1 MHDDIL
7 QELIHLFSKLPGTG
21 PKSASRMVLFLL
33 KNKEKIMYPLSRTL
47 LASGRSLK
55 KCKVCG
61 NIGVKF
67 PDKIC
72 NDPKRDKS
80 VICVVEDISDLWA
93 LEKTGSFKG
102 LYHVLGGSLSAL
114 DNINPDDL
122 MIKELIQRAEDSNI
136 KEIILALNSTV
147 NSQTTLHYITDKLK
161 GINIKITKIA
171 QGMPFGAELNY
182 VDEGTLTTAM
192 KGRKPI
198 SQS

>member
-1 MHDDIL
+1 MHDDAL
-7 QELIHLFSKLPGTG
+7 QELIQLFSKLPGIG

-33 KNKEKIMYPLSRTL
+33 KNKEKLMYPLSRSL
-47 LASGRSLK
+47 LSSGQSIK
-55 KCKVCG
+55 KCTTCG
-61 NIGVKF
+61 NLGVKL
-67 PDKIC
+67 PCKIC
-72 NDPKRDKS
+72 SDHKRNKS
-80 VICVVEDISDLWA
+80 IICVVEDISDLWA

-122 MIKELIQRAEDSNI
+122 MIKELIQRAENNNI

-147 NSQTTLHYITDKLK
+147 NSQTTLHYITDKLN
-161 GINIKITKIA
+161 GSNVKITKIA

-192 KGRKPI
+192 KARKPI
-198 SQS
+198 

>member
-1 MHDDIL
+1 MHEDDL
-7 QELIHLFSKLPGTG
+7 QELIHLFSKLPGIG

-33 KNKEKIMYPLSRTL
+33 KNKEKLMYPLSRSL
-47 LASGRSLK
+47 LASGKSIK
-55 KCKVCG
+55 KCTACG
-61 NIGVKF
+61 NLAVKL
-67 PDKIC
+67 PCNIC
-72 NDPKRDKS
+72 SNPKRDNS

-114 DNINPDDL
+114 DNITPDDL
-122 MIKELIQRAEDSNI
+122 MIKELIQRAKSSNI

-147 NSQTTLHYITDKLK
+147 NSQTTLHYITEKLN
-161 GINIKITKIA
+161 GTEVKITKIA

-192 KGRKPI
+192 KARKPI
-198 SQS
+198 